1 MNITITIKNVYGN
14 ETIYPA
20 CEHSRLL
27 ARLAGKKT
35 LSRQDIDLIKQL
47 GYLVGVA
54 APSFDREVA

>member
-1 MNITITIKNVYGN
+1 MNITVQIKNVYGN
-14 ETIYPA
+14 ELIYPA

-54 APSFDREVA
+54 TPSMEAA